1 MKAKTVY
8 FCTDCGYESP
18 KWYGKCPSCG
28 QFNTMAERPA
38 SWGAKAADS
47 KSSSSVRNT
56 EYNSAVKIS
65 QIGTDREDR
74 FITGTGELDR
84 VLGGGAVKGSLILMA
99 GEPGIGKSTLLL
111 QISDQ
116 LVATGNKVLYVSGE
130 ESLRQIKM
138 RASRLG
144 AGSEDLFV
152 LAETDMGRILDEID
166 RIGPDVVIAD
176 SVQTL
181 YADTISSAPGSVAQV
196 KECTLTM
203 MRLSKS
209 RGITVFLVGHVNK
222 EGAIA
227 GPKVMEHMVDC
238 VLYFEGSQSSNY
250 RILRAAK
257 NRFGSTNEIGV
268 FEMLDNGLV
277 EVPNPS
283 ESLLLGRPLNTSGT
297 CVTCVIEGTRPIL
310 AEVQALVAPCIAG
323 NARRTSNGVE
333 YNRAMLLLAVLE
345 KRCGF
350 RISGCDSHIN
360 VIGGLNLNETAGD
373 LATILAI
380 SSSFRD
386 RPIPDDTAAFGEIGL
401 TGELRSVKNVDQRIS
416 ELKKMGFKKCIVPKQ
431 TKIDAKHESG
441 IELLYAGTIS
451 EALRLTGII

>member
-1 MKAKTVY
+1 MKAKTVF
-8 FCTDCGYESP
+8 FCSECGYESP
-18 KWYGKCPSCG
+18 KWYGKCPNCG

-38 SWGAKAADS
+38 SWGNTKSDSSGAKGRVAFESA
-47 KSSSSVRNT
+47 
-56 EYNSAVKIS
+56 AVKLSEVGIDREVRFVT
-65 QIGTDREDR
+65 GTD
-74 FITGTGELDR
+74 ELDR
-84 VLGGGAVKGSLILMA
+84 VLGGGAVQGSLVLMA

-111 QISDQ
+111 QISNQ
-116 LVATGNKVLYVSGE
+116 LAATGSKVLYVSGE

-138 RASRLG
+138 RAARLG
-144 AGSEDLFV
+144 AVNDELMV
-152 LAETDMGRILDEID
+152 LAETDMGRILEEID
-166 RIGPDVVIAD
+166 KISPDVVIVD

-181 YADTISSAPGSVAQV
+181 YADTLSSAPGSVAQV
-196 KECTLTM
+196 KECTLTL

-268 FEMLDNGLV
+268 FEMHDKGLV

-283 ESLLLGRPLNTSGT
+283 ESLLSGRPLGASGT
-297 CVTCVIEGTRPIL
+297 CVTCVMEGTRPIL
-310 AEVQALVAPCIAG
+310 AEVQALVTACIAG

-333 YNRAMLLLAVLE
+333 YNRALLLLAVLE

-386 RPIPDDTAAFGEIGL
+386 RPIPDDMAAFGEVGL
-401 TGELRSVKNVDQRIS
+401 TGELRSVKNVDQRLG
-416 ELKKMGFKKCIVPKQ
+416 ELKKMGFKKCIIPSQ
-431 TKIDAKHESG
+431 CKIDTNAADG
-441 IELLYAGTIS
+441 IELMYAKTIS
-451 EALRLTGII
+451 EALRLSGVL